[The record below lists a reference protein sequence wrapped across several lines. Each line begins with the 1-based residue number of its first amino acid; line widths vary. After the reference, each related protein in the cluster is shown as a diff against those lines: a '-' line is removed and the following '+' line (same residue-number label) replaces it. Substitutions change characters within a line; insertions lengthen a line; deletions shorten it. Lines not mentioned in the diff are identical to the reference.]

1 MNKDLL
7 KYSVNNANADQL
19 AVVPVEQL
27 RLIHN
32 MVSQLD
38 NQVNVLK
45 ASLEV
50 FGVSG
55 YSFETTVKTV
65 ADIPYMW
72 EKEGDK

>member
-1 MNKDLL
+1 MNKEHFEYNVTSD
-7 KYSVNNANADQL
+7 NADQL

-45 ASLEV
+45 ASLEA
-50 FGVSG
+50 FGISG
-55 YSFETTVKTV
+55 YAFEKTVKTV
-65 ADIPYMW
+65 ADIHII
-72 EKEGDK
+72 KGAK

>member
-1 MNKDLL
+1 MNKENFD
-7 KYSVNNANADQL
+7 YNVTSENADQL

-45 ASLEV
+45 ASLEA
-50 FGVSG
+50 FGISG
-55 YSFETTVKTV
+55 YAFEKTVKTV
-65 ADIPYMW
+65 ADI
-72 EKEGDK
+72 EVKKGAK

>member
-1 MNKDLL
+1 MNKEILD
-7 KYSVNNANADQL
+7 YNITSDNADQL

-50 FGVSG
+50 FGISG
-55 YSFETTVKTV
+55 YSFEKTVKTF
-65 ADIPYMW
+65 ADIQVKKGG
-72 EKEGDK
+72 E

>member
-1 MNKDLL
+1 MNKEMLD
-7 KYSVNNANADQL
+7 YNVTSDNADQL
-19 AVVPVEQL
+19 AVMPVEQL

-50 FGVSG
+50 FGISG
-55 YSFETTVKTV
+55 YSFEKNVKTV
-65 ADIPYMW
+65 ADIQVKKGA
-72 EKEGDK
+72 E